1 MFQTNLK
8 NKNNNMKKKMRR
20 KVMMKRG
27 RGGQRYIEG
36 DREKKRREREK

>member
-8 NKNNNMKKKMRR
+8 NTKILKKKR
-20 KVMMKRG
+20 KLTTKRG
-27 RGGQRYIEG
+27 RGGQRYIER

>member
-20 KVMMKRG
+20 KVMMKRV
-27 RGGQRYIEG
+27 RGGQRYIER